1 LKIFPSEEVSARVVR
16 RRGCDR
22 STQDPGVPDR
32 IPTLSPILALLLL
45 GPVLAI
51 TACSSGSSTK
61 TQPASP
67 VTVVVTTL
75 QPHTVPIYGEFVGD
89 TEAAATVQIHAQ
101 VTGFLQKIAFKEG
114 SVVKKGQL
122 LFVID
127 PRPYLDSL
135 QEAKA
140 TLAVDQAT
148 VNNTEQIVK
157 RYTPLAQ
164 RHAISQLE
172 LDSEIATAK
181 ENQANVVLAQA
192 QVAAAQLNVN
202 YTKVI
207 TPMTGDIGTS
217 QVKVGDLIQSGSTL
231 MDTVYSL
238 TPMYVTFGISENS
251 YLEYVERHKKD
262 PHHTP
267 AIQLILGNGTTYGQS
282 GTLNMVS
289 PSVNTSTGTLQLR
302 ASFPN
307 PQSELK
313 PGLFVRV
320 RFVVRD
326 AENALLVPQS
336 AIQQLQGT
344 QSVLLVGSGNKVQQT
359 TITTGDM
366 VGNYEIVKSGLKAG
380 DVLIVEGTQKVQPGA
395 EVKTQQVA
403 EQIPN
408 TEQPANSQT
417 ASDSTSQNSGP
428 TAQ

>member
-1 LKIFPSEEVSARVVR
+1 LKIFPSEEVPPSVVR
-16 RRGCDR
+16 RRGRDG
-22 STQDPGVPDR
+22 SSQDPGIADG
-32 IPTLSPILALLLL
+32 IQNLSPILTVFLL
-45 GPVLAI
+45 GPLLAI
-51 TACSSGSSTK
+51 TACSTGSNSK
-61 TQPASP
+61 SQPAAP
-67 VTVVVTTL
+67 ATVVVTTL
-75 QPHTVPIYGEFVGD
+75 QPHTVPIYGEFVGQ

-127 PRPYLDSL
+127 PRPYQDTL

-140 TLAVDQAT
+140 TLAVDEAT

-164 RHAISQLE
+164 KHAISQQELE
-172 LDSEIATAK
+172 SEIATAK

-202 YTKVI
+202 YTKVV

-231 MDTVYSL
+231 MDTIYSL

-251 YLEYVERHKKD
+251 YLEYVQRRKKD
-262 PHHTP
+262 PKHTP
-267 AIQLILGNGTTYGQS
+267 AIQLILGNGTTYDQS
-282 GTLNMVS
+282 GTLNMVA

-302 ASFPN
+302 ASFLN

-326 AENALLVPQS
+326 AENVLLVPQS
-336 AIQQLQGT
+336 AIQQVQGT
-344 QSVLLVGSGNKVQQT
+344 ESVLLVGSGNKVQQT
-359 TITTGDM
+359 TITTADM

-403 EQIPN
+403 EQIPD
-408 TEQPANSQT
+408 TGQPANNQT
-417 ASDSTSQNSGP
+417 ASDNSSQNSSS